1 MAVINLEKVG
11 YIIHEMPFE
20 EKKKT
25 FKKHPLIRSNVEATY
40 GINQRNNR
48 PNFEK
53 LEEVLGSLL
62 GNPIQCNRSGKSD
75 GETIRGDGKGIN
87 VSRKSK
93 PGVGH
98 KFPISSF
105 FGTASRTNSFVAS
118 VSSPIFLSSSFAAA
132 RRKIHEANIHQRAF
146 FFFFIT
152 SQPKR
157 NQKRFVSYPLK
168 KEDIYPSKRST
179 TSSTIVPFL
188 IGKENPE
195 NRIKKEG

>member
-1 MAVINLEKVG
+1 
-11 YIIHEMPFE
+11 MPFE

-105 FGTASRTNSFVAS
+105 AS